1 MRLLLLTSAR
11 PSFAHTTAARTVLAA
26 LMEAL
31 VLQGHAV
38 SWATL
43 GATTP
48 RDTES
53 EARLAKAGIRDIG
66 DFDDEILPE
75 SSSLSG
81 RLRRAIPR
89 YLFPDAHRDRPQF
102 RDPGAAARR
111 LRASGAEAA
120 ILYWDS
126 SFENLLPNLTGLP
139 VIGYLARPP
148 YAAPLERLKETSGFA
163 AGKEVHF
170 LKGWARRHFARNR
183 HLAAAAN
190 ICALDAQLYSDQGVP
205 SVYVPNTWPDSFGAG
220 WAAKRQAAEV
230 PGAVLGNIGGLTA
243 TGNMYGMRYLAR
255 EVLPALDRM
264 APDTDCKVAICGR
277 GVLPADL
284 DALLNH
290 PRILRKGFVPDIDLE
305 VLSNPVFLLCNNA
318 GPYTGGYT
326 RVIYVMS
333 SGGCLVAHRRLAD
346 SMPEVVHGEN
356 ALLGSSGEEIAAL
369 VVQALADGDLR
380 RRIGSNARSTY
391 ETVTNPRAIAA
402 QLAAIAQQAV
412 SGKSAA

>member
-11 PSFAHTTAARTVLAA
+11 PSFAHTTAARTVLAV

-31 VLQGHAV
+31 ALQGHDV

-43 GATTP
+43 GALSP
-48 RDTES
+48 RDGDS
-53 EARLAKAGIRDIG
+53 EARLAKLGIRDFG

-75 SSSLSG
+75 TTSFAG
-81 RLRRAIPR
+81 RLGRAIPR
-89 YLFPDAHRDRPQF
+89 YLFPDAHRDRPRF
-102 RDPGAAARR
+102 RDPAAAARR
-111 LRASGAEAA
+111 IRGSGAEAA

-139 VIGYLARPP
+139 VIGYLARPAH
-148 YAAPLERLKETSGFA
+148 AAPLERLKEISGFA
-163 AGKEVHF
+163 AGKEAHF
-170 LKGWARRHFARNR
+170 FKGWARRHYARNR

-190 ICALDAQLYSDQGVP
+190 ICALDAKLYSDQGVP
-205 SVYVPNTWPDSFGAG
+205 SVYVPNTWPDSFGND
-220 WAAKRQAAEV
+220 WAARRQAAEV

-243 TGNMYGMRYLAR
+243 TGNMYGMRYLAQ
-255 EVLPALDRM
+255 EVLPALDRI
-264 APDTDCKVAICGR
+264 APVLNYKVAICGR
-277 GVLPADL
+277 GALPADL

-290 PRILRKGFVPDIDLE
+290 PRIQRKGFVPDIDLE
-305 VLSNPVFLLCNNA
+305 VLSSPVFLLCNNA

-346 SMPEVVHGEN
+346 SMPEVVHGQN
-356 ALLGSSGEEIAAL
+356 ALLGNSGEEIAAL
-369 VVQALADGDLR
+369 VVQALADDELR
-380 RRIGSNARSTY
+380 RRIGSNARRTY
-391 ETVTNPRAIAA
+391 ETVTNPRTVAA
-402 QLAAIAQQAV
+402 RLAAIAQRAV